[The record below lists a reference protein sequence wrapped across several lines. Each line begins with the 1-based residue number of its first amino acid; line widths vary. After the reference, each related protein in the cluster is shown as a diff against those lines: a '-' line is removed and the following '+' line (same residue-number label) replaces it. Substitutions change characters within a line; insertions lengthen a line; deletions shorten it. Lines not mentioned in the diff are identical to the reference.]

1 MHSVASWA
9 NSAIFGVA
17 IVWKAVDHGRAAV
30 FAVFDRR
37 SVNHPLS
44 LRGNLSVMFMT
55 EQSHKK
61 RL

>member
-1 MHSVASWA
+1 M
-9 NSAIFGVA
+9 
-17 IVWKAVDHGRAAV
+17 
-30 FAVFDRR
+30 FDRR